1 MTHKILMF
9 LQKLSSSEK
18 LQLPKEPLDES
29 CLPCPIA
36 SNISLQQYN
45 SFVESKEI
53 SGYKLDYKKGTVYMV
68 EMCSTEHEAVVEII
82 GDAFRDLCPRAA
94 YGSRNNAPIQ
104 ILGQPLHDA
113 PDGTRRAPDLA
124 VYPHPTFV
132 PDPPVP
138 HPGPPPGDRRGNPY
152 ARVMLEVAVTQSY
165 SDLKD
170 KCRLWKRQSYVRS
183 VLGIKLYNALATR
196 DAAGRRERAM
206 KWHFGTVDK
215 NGNHFP
221 PDTNVCNTANDPN
234 YIINIPVSD
243 IFYDPPVPATGYT
256 PLTGPPLALYNAIIA
271 IDLYEV
277 QQAVLMKQEK

>member
-1 MTHKILMF
+1 M
-9 LQKLSSSEK
+9 SSSEK

-104 ILGQPLHDA
+104 ILGQSP
-113 PDGTRRAPDLA
+113 
-124 VYPHPTFV
+124 
-132 PDPPVP
+132 
-138 HPGPPPGDRRGNPY
+138 
-152 ARVMLEVAVTQSY
+152 
-165 SDLKD
+165 
-170 KCRLWKRQSYVRS
+170 
-183 VLGIKLYNALATR
+183 
-196 DAAGRRERAM
+196 GRRERAM
-206 KWHFGTVDK
+206 KAILWRQGVAKQKWHFGTVDK

-256 PLTGPPLALYNAIIA
+256 PLTGPPLALYNAIVA